1 MLTFIRENGR
11 WLSAGFLLTFASS
24 FGQTWFISLF
34 SSEIK
39 LEFGLTDGSWGSL
52 YTVATLSSA
61 LMMFWLGSLV
71 DRIPLVRFAPAMTL
85 VFAIA
90 ALGFSLSTSVALL
103 GFFIFLL
110 RFCGQGMF
118 SHIAMTAMGRWFH
131 ATRGKA
137 VSIANLGH
145 PAAEVVV
152 PLIAV
157 FAIATIGW
165 NMTWLLVALLLL
177 FVVAPALWWLL
188 SDDRIPQSGKY
199 DSLSSGTGGKHWTRA
214 EAVRHWLLP
223 ALVPMLLTPGFISTV
238 VFFHQ
243 VHIAS
248 VKGWSLMEMA
258 PGYTFFASATVGATF
273 LMGWASDRFGAD
285 RLLPY
290 ILIPMGFGVLII
302 GLGASVWTW
311 VYGANALWPHT
322 RGVRCFLGRV
332 PACCLWYALSRSHSL
347 AGDHR
352 HGVLD
357 CCRAGPDRDANR
369 WRYHLS
375 DSKLCDE
382 RVVYPVFLRRISDHA
397 PHGAGRA
404 RPDGPHFAVTLAG

>member
-39 LEFGLTDGSWGSL
+39 LEFGLTDGTWGSL
-52 YTVATLSSA
+52 YTLATLSSA

-71 DRIPLVRFAPAMTL
+71 DRIPLVRFATAMTL
-85 VFAIA
+85 LFAIA
-90 ALGFSLSTSVALL
+90 ALGFSLSTSVVFL

-145 PAAEVVV
+145 PAGEVVI

-165 NMTWLLVALLLL
+165 NMAWMVVALLLL
-177 FVVAPALWWLL
+177 LAVAPALWWLL
-188 SDDRIPQSGKY
+188 SDDRAPQSGKY
-199 DSLSSGTGGKHWTRA
+199 DGLSSGTGGKHWTRA

-223 ALVPMLLTPGFISTV
+223 ALVPMLLTPGFITTV

-243 VHIAS
+243 AHIAS

-258 PGYTFFASATVGATF
+258 PGYTFFASSTVGATF

-290 ILIPMGFGVLII
+290 ILIPMGLGVLII
-302 GLGASVWTW
+302 GFGTPVWNWYAVLTLCGLTQGASGAFWGVFLPVAYGTRYLGAI
-311 VYGANALWPHT
+311 
-322 RGVRCFLGRV
+322 R
-332 PACCLWYALSRSHSL
+332 SL
-347 AGDHR
+347 ATT
-352 HGVLD
+352 VMVFST
-357 CCRAGPDRDANR
+357 AVGPGLTGMLIDGGITFPMQSFVMSA
-369 WRYHLS
+369 WCILFSFVGYLIM
-375 DSKLCDE
+375 
-382 RVVYPVFLRRISDHA
+382 RRM
-397 PHGAGRA
+397 A
-404 RPDGPHFAVTLAG
+404 RESEA